1 MLICFPALV
10 LAVQLTLCAVIL
22 IWYYL
27 QLLHIILSNKY
38 LDTIQTRLVLARV
51 KEEKMEA

>member
-38 LDTIQTRLVLARV
+38 LATIQTRLVLARV
-51 KEEKMEA
+51 KE